1 MPREESKAELVEE
14 PIQCEDGAM
23 LMLLERSTLIVAEG
37 RVSRGKD
44 RCMPSGTAL
53 RLLQIA
59 GNHPNGV
66 LMV

>member
-1 MPREESKAELVEE
+1 
-14 PIQCEDGAM
+14 M

>member
-1 MPREESKAELVEE
+1 
-14 PIQCEDGAM
+14 M
-23 LMLLERSTLIVAEG
+23 LMLLERSTLIVVEG

-44 RCMPSGTAL
+44 RRMKSGTAL

-59 GNHPNGV
+59 GNHPNGL